1 VPRLILTIVVA
12 GVTLITFLCLR
23 ACFQAVVPPKEA
35 SPTSDVGDSV
45 VAISDG
51 SVMVAKPGTISRDVI
66 DWFND
71 GRAPPR
77 SFDIGWQPFEPNS
90 AQPVADSQIRLG
102 RFAVEMRANR
112 DINAKIF
119 VCTTKTDSGATELAK
134 RRATRLTQLLVAEH
148 VPADRI
154 SAATCSLNDARRVAA
169 FRSNQD
175 GEVIEIAL
183 SR

>member
-1 VPRLILTIVVA
+1 MIVVA

-23 ACFQAVVPPKEA
+23 ACFQAVVPPKEV

-51 SVMVAKPGTISRDVI
+51 SVLVAKPGTISRDVI
-66 DWFND
+66 DWFNN
-71 GRAPPR
+71 GKAPAKT
-77 SFDIGWQPFEPNS
+77 FDIGWQPFEPNS
-90 AQPVADSQIRLG
+90 AQPVADSQVRLQ
-102 RFAVEMRANR
+102 RFGLEMRANR
-112 DINAKIF
+112 NVKARIV

-148 VPADRI
+148 IPADRV
-154 SAATCSLNDARRVAA
+154 SATTCRFSDATRVAA
-169 FRSNQD
+169 SRSAQD